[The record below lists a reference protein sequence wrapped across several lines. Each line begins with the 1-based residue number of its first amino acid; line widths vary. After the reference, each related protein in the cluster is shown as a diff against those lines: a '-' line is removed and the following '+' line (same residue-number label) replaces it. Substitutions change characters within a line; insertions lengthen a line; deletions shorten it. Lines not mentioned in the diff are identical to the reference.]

1 MSGDDTDGGDCPAM
15 LAVSNLLEFQWE
27 AVSATGWP
35 AVSATCWSGG
45 VSAGQWMHVAIV
57 NDPTAGT
64 TTMYVEGAPVLRNA
78 SVTGIRYITN
88 QQMVVGA
95 AQYGGSMN
103 TGFLGSLGEIRIVN
117 QPLKSTQ
124 WLTARAS

>member
-1 MSGDDTDGGDCPAM
+1 
-15 LAVSNLLEFQWE
+15 
-27 AVSATGWP
+27 
-35 AVSATCWSGG
+35 
-45 VSAGQWMHVAIV
+45 MHVAIV